1 LDGAKRKL
9 MEVDRWEMVISPADY
24 LRRFKAT
31 PVDSQLVSRA
41 PIRKLH
47 ALPPRPHIRS
57 VPALR

>member
-1 LDGAKRKL
+1 